1 MSARIKLISAEQYL
15 KLLKQKVPRLVTL
28 DCSWYPSGK
37 DGFQEYEQEHIAG
50 ARYFHFA
57 EVKTNSKFPH
67 MMPKNFEE
75 FNATISKQGIKQSDL
90 VVVYDQATYLS
101 APRAAWLL
109 STFGHSEV
117 FLLDNYKEYKKLG
130 GPTESGPSPTVPAST
145 YAPEGAAPATLGK
158 WLNYEDIVKLL
169 ESGEASAYNIID
181 ARGSGRFTG
190 AEPEPRPGIQSGH
203 IIGSKNIPFADV
215 VNSDGHFKSKCE
227 LQELFKSRGVDPQK
241 PSIILCGSGVTACV
255 VKAAS
260 DEAFGGSADIYDGS
274 WSEWGQ
280 IAPANF
286 IEK

>member
-1 MSARIKLISAEQYL
+1 MSARIKIISAEQYL
-15 KLLKQKVPRLVTL
+15 KLLKQRVPSLVTL
-28 DCSWYPSGK
+28 DCTWYPSGK
-37 DGFQEYEQEHIAG
+37 DGYQQYEQEHIAG
-50 ARYFHFA
+50 ARYFHFT
-57 EVKTNSKFPH
+57 EVKTESKYPH

-75 FNATISKQGIKQSDL
+75 FNYTISKQGIKQSDL

-109 STFGHSEV
+109 STFGHPEV

-130 GPTESGPSPTVPAST
+130 GLTESGPSPAVPASE
-145 YAPEGAAPATLGK
+145 YASKNATPVLGK
-158 WLNYEDIVKLL
+158 WLNFEDIVKLL

-215 VNSDGHFKSKCE
+215 VDEDGHFKSKSE
-227 LQELFKSRGVDPQK
+227 LQKLFESRGVDSQK

-255 VKAAS
+255 VKAAA

-280 IAPANF
+280 LAPSNF